1 MLCDKLIVKA
11 WYLQGLQFLFFF
23 FVLEACRGCELCELN
38 FFLAIAIAV
47 AHAVFC
53 FLLNIC
59 FKEGLYRGADR
70 ACNLCFQL

>member
-1 MLCDKLIVKA
+1 MRCDKLIVKD

-23 FVLEACRGCELCELN
+23 FVLEACRECELCELN

-47 AHAVFC
+47 AVALAVFC

-59 FKEGLYRGADR
+59 FKGALQRGLWS
-70 ACNLCFQL
+70 L